1 MNVRRLALCV
11 VGIVVTGT
19 TIVAQASRL
28 EFAVASVKPNI
39 AGDHRSRIQIEPGG
53 RLNVTAATLKELIC
67 AAYRVDDFRVV
78 GGPPWMSSD
87 RWDVQAKADENAS
100 QSQINEMFQNLLAG
114 RFDLKF
120 HKDRRKVPVYELVIA
135 RNGPKLQQSKSEAAG
150 SSHNSG
156 NRENHGSGGHAGGT
170 SMTTA
175 QLAQMLGQIVGRTV
189 IDKTGLREKYDV
201 RLSWRP
207 DPGQGVSASDHVPSE
222 RLELGAS
229 SPTDPNLPSIFTALQ
244 EQLGLKLQST
254 KGLAEVMV
262 IDSAQKPGV
271 QR

>member
-67 AAYRVDDFRVV
+67 AAYRVDNFQVV
-78 GGPPWMSSD
+78 GGPAWISSD
-87 RWDVQAKADENAS
+87 RWDLQATADENAS
-100 QSQINEMFQNLLAG
+100 PSQLNEMFQNLLFG

-120 HKDRRKVPVYELVIA
+120 HKDRKKVPVYELVIA
-135 RNGPKLQQSKSEAAG
+135 RNGPKLQQSKSETAA

-170 SMTTA
+170 RMTMS
-175 QLAQMLGQIVGRTV
+175 QLAQMLGQVVGRTV
-189 IDKTGLREKYDV
+189 IDKTGLSGSYDI

-207 DPGQGVSASDHVPSE
+207 DPGQGASVSDHMPCESG
-222 RLELGAS
+222 RGGAS
-229 SPTDPNLPSIFTALQ
+229 GP
-244 EQLGLKLQST
+244 
-254 KGLAEVMV
+254 AE
-262 IDSAQKPGV
+262 P
-271 QR
+271 